1 MEYDIKDLSLK
12 NIGREKIEW
21 VKDFMPVLSSIEK
34 KYIDKQPLKGI
45 RVSMA
50 LHLEAKTAYLAI
62 VMKNLG
68 AEVRVSGSN
77 PLSTQDQI
85 CAALVDMGISVF
97 AYRGVD
103 NETYNRHLVQA
114 LSHKPHIIIDDG
126 ADLAH
131 ALHKKHP
138 ELRENV
144 YGGCEETTTGVI
156 RLKAMDRQK
165 ILKYPMFAINDA
177 DCKHL
182 FDNRFGTGQSSL
194 EGVMRSTN
202 LSLFG
207 KKVVVAGFGW
217 CGKGIAEKAK
227 GFGANVIVTE
237 VDAVKALEAAMEGYE
252 VMPMKQAAKIGDIF
266 ITVFSGK
273 CRNRCIGYFSYIGI
287 ICLYF
292 IAIRDGEVLR
302 QFQVEYPFKCLIS
315 FKVGYNSRFQTIIFL
330 AVLTEGFQYL
340 HGLVINFH
348 IIPLLI
354 HPEQQVI
361 LMLFFIQCF
370 KNVCRI
376 IPLEYGS
383 ERSNTESCTVVI
395 YFFLFFLIFGAVY
408 VIQSIEFQR
417 RCM

>member
-194 EGVMRSTN
+194 AGVMRSTN

-266 ITVFSGK
+266 ITSTGNIDIITKEHFVLMKNNAILCNAGHFDCEISMK
-273 CRNRCIGYFSYIGI
+273 QLNKIAVKKEDRRNGVTGYHLKNG
-287 ICLYF
+287 
-292 IAIRDGEVLR
+292 
-302 QFQVEYPFKCLIS
+302 
-315 FKVGYNSRFQTIIFL
+315 N
-330 AVLTEGFQYL
+330 
-340 HGLVINFH
+340 VINVLGEGRLVNLACSDGHAAEIMDMSFALQ
-348 IIPLLI
+348 LLTALYVLDNKGKLENRLYNVPVEI
-354 HPEQQVI
+354 DRAVAEAKLESMGICIDVLSAEQ
-361 LMLFFIQCF
+361 
-370 KNVCRI
+370 KKY
-376 IPLEYGS
+376 LES
-383 ERSNTESCTVVI
+383 WE
-395 YFFLFFLIFGAVY
+395 
-408 VIQSIEFQR
+408 
-417 RCM
+417 

>member
-77 PLSTQDQI
+77 PLSTQDEI

-103 NETYNRHLVQA
+103 DETYNRHLVQA

-131 ALHKKHP
+131 TLHKKHP

-252 VMPMKQAAKIGDIF
+252 VMPMKQAAKIGAIF
-266 ITVFSGK
+266 ITST
-273 CRNRCIGYFSYIGI
+273 GYIDI
-287 ICLYF
+287 I
-292 IAIRDGEVLR
+292 
-302 QFQVEYPFKCLIS
+302 
-315 FKVGYNSRFQTIIFL
+315 T
-330 AVLTEGFQYL
+330 
-340 HGLVINFH
+340 
-348 IIPLLI
+348 
-354 HPEQQVI
+354 
-361 LMLFFIQCF
+361 
-370 KNVCRI
+370 
-376 IPLEYGS
+376 
-383 ERSNTESCTVVI
+383 
-395 YFFLFFLIFGAVY
+395 
-408 VIQSIEFQR
+408 
-417 RCM
+417 